1 MNVLKCI
8 VIFFFMISL
17 NTYAQESKLHKD
29 VSTYLDSNGSM
40 MQYDYAYGQLL
51 QMMEKQYPKSE
62 KNKEG
67 WQYLEDNKEN
77 AIAEMKEMLVPIYT
91 ANFDNKDIQKMIAF
105 YQSDSGKQLI
115 NDRSK
120 MTDAQKEELDTF
132 YNSEVG
138 AIIIEKQTILTQE
151 IGKISEG
158 WSRDLYETALSLLK
172 E

>member
-1 MNVLKCI
+1 
-8 VIFFFMISL
+8 MISL
-17 NTYAQESKLHKD
+17 NIYAQESKLDKD

-40 MQYDYAYGQLL
+40 MQYDYAYKQLL

-67 WQYLEDNKEN
+67 WQYLEGNKKN

-91 ANFDNKDIQKMIAF
+91 TNFENKDIQKMIVF
-105 YQSDSGKQLI
+105 YQSESGKQLI

-120 MTDAQKEELDTF
+120 MTDAQKQELNTF

-138 AIIIEKQTILTQE
+138 SIIIEKQTILTQE
-151 IGKISEG
+151 IGKISEE